1 MFRKTVFLILILIV
15 GCMSLAA
22 GQTEPKVPIASENSE
37 SFDVDLATKKYLDS
51 LTPEQK
57 SRSDAYFEGGYW
69 IILWDFVAQV
79 IIAWIFLY
87 LGLSKW
93 IKKVAAKTNR
103 KNIQNLIYI
112 ILYFLFSFLIT
123 FPYRIYTGFIRE
135 HEYGLSN
142 MTFSKWASE
151 EMISSSLSLLFA
163 GILIMLIYMIMR
175 KIINNWWIWGSGIF
189 IVFAIFLLFIG
200 PVYIS
205 PIFNDYKP
213 LEEGPLKEEILS
225 LAKANGVPVT
235 NVYQFDASKQSK
247 RISANVSGLGS
258 TIRVSLN
265 DNLIRQCTPAEIKAV
280 MAHELGHYVLNHMY
294 KMLIDLIIVII
305 AGFALAN
312 FLMKKLIA
320 SHGSGWGIKDLS
332 EISSLPLFVLVFAF
346 FMFIATPVLNNIS
359 RITETEADI
368 FGLNAA
374 REPDGFASVSMKLS
388 EYRKIDPGNLEEIIF
403 FDHPSGRKRVSVAM
417 KWKAQNL
424 K

>member
-1 MFRKTVFLILILIV
+1 MFRKTVFLFLILII
-15 GCMSLAA
+15 GCMSLAS
-22 GQTEPKVPIASENSE
+22 GQTEPKVPIASENTE
-37 SFDVDLATKKYLDS
+37 SFDVDSATKKYLDS

-57 SRSDAYFEGGYW
+57 SKSDAYFEGGYW
-69 IILWDFVAQV
+69 IILWDFVAEV

-93 IKKVAAKTNR
+93 IKKLALKTNR

-112 ILYFLFSFLIT
+112 LLYFLFSFLIA
-123 FPYRIYTGFIRE
+123 FPYRIYTGFMRE
-135 HEYGLSN
+135 HQYGLSN
-142 MTFSKWASE
+142 MTFSKWFSE

-175 KIINNWWIWGSGIF
+175 KIINNWWIWGSGVFIIF
-189 IVFAIFLLFIG
+189 TIFLLFIG

-213 LEEGPLKEEILS
+213 LEEGPLKEQILS

-305 AGFALAN
+305 AGFALVN

-332 EISSLPLFVLVFAF
+332 DISSLPLFVLVFAF

-403 FDHPSGRKRVSVAM
+403 FDHPSGRKRVSMAM